1 MKKHNKKWSGTVN
14 HSYAVT
20 DSEVE
25 RQAKAFGKNY
35 SSIDFGFNPDLKPED
50 FPMRNSMEI
59 GTLMVGTHE
68 ITLTK
73 AEAVKIITTLDTA
86 ITSTQQRYRVG
97 TLQ

>member
-1 MKKHNKKWSGTVN
+1 MKKHNNKWRGTVN

-20 DSEVE
+20 ESEVQ
-25 RQAKAFGKNY
+25 RQTKAFGKNY
-35 SSIDFGFNPDLKPED
+35 TSIDFGFNPDLKPED

-59 GTLMVGTHE
+59 GTLMIGNYE
-68 ITLTK
+68 IELTK

>member
-1 MKKHNKKWSGTVN
+1 MKKHNNKWRGTVN
-14 HSYAVT
+14 HSFAVT
-20 DSEVE
+20 ESEVE

-35 SSIDFGFNPDLKPED
+35 TSIDFGFNPDLKPED
-50 FPMRNSMEI
+50 FPMKNSMEI
-59 GTLMVGTHE
+59 GVLMIGNHE
-68 ITLTK
+68 IELTK

>member
-14 HSYAVT
+14 HAYATT
-20 DSEVE
+20 DSEIV
-25 RQAKAFGKNY
+25 RQAKSFGKNY

-50 FPMRNSMEI
+50 FPMKNSMEI
-59 GTLMVGTHE
+59 GVLMVGSHE
-68 ITLTK
+68 ISMTK
-73 AEAVKIITTLDTA
+73 AEAVKIISTLDTA